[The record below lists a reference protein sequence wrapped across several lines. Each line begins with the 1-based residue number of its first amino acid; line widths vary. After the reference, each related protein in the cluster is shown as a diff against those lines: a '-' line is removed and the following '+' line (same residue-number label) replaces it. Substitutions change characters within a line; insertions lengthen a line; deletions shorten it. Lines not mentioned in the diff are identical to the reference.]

1 MYSKKIKNVVGIDI
15 KFNEP
20 KNSDLIILNSNSKK
34 EIKKNAKSILKK

>member
-34 EIKKNAKSILKK
+34 KK